1 MNIHFVRR
9 LIVDR
14 DADGADVGRGVANC
28 QFRCRG
34 KLGKFDSVTG
44 LAQCDRG
51 FSRSAAI
58 SYLRRAADARG
69 FLRLEG
75 AGFGCDRGNGSE
87 KQNAGRDSHE
97 TYVVGQ
103 FGMHETMLPTW
114 WQHVYIVCVVKSVS
128 VGQQYRVSQGGGAA
142 TDRGDGITDRTHRAS
157 IPPTPEMRL
166 SNKPKTKITA
176 RHRSRRRARR
186 RFQRRWSS
194 HF

>member
-9 LIVDR
+9 LVVDR
-14 DADGADVGRGVANC
+14 DTDGADVGRGVANR

-75 AGFGCDRGNGSE
+75 AGFGCDHGNGSE

-114 WQHVYIVCVVKSVS
+114 WQHVYNRLHRLICNVSVS
-128 VGQQYRVSQGGGAA
+128 RIEFLKAA
-142 TDRGDGITDRTHRAS
+142 A
-157 IPPTPEMRL
+157 PQPTVAAESPSKL
-166 SNKPKTKITA
+166 T
-176 RHRSRRRARR
+176 
-186 RFQRRWSS
+186 
-194 HF
+194 